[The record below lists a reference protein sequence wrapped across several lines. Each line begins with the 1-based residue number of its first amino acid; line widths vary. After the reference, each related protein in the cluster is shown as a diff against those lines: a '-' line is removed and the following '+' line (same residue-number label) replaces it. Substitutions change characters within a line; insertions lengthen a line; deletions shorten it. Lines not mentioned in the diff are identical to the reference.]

1 MSREAIESAIINGD
15 LNLFS
20 EIPASSQDK
29 ELACLWVSQGK
40 GGLRD
45 IPPALID
52 DDVRFAAMAPIAGN
66 KLGNASYVADSLRLI
81 LPEHTDRYEDIA
93 LAGVNYEGKAIWSV
107 DFSYLTTSFLMK
119 ALAMNN
125 RALFYLVGIP
135 QRFKRSK
142 IVIDQEV
149 IDFAVSNSPVYFG
162 FFANHQ
168 YSTSA
173 LRQCIKNHQFDY
185 KNLIKIGRLDVLTE
199 LVREGFWCHDRDKA
213 PEDLDA
219 GIKGVLGG
227 SVIHMAYVKQF
238 PIREVI
244 EHMDTLNRKIALF
257 NLYPTD
263 ELARNIKNTHLAKD
277 TLFKSLVLECEMGL

>member
-1 MSREAIESAIINGD
+1 MSREAIESSIINGG

-29 ELACLWVSQGK
+29 GMAYLWVSQGK

-52 DDVRFAAMAPIAGN
+52 DDVRFAAMAPIAGS
-66 KLGNASYVADSLRLI
+66 KLGNASYVADSLSLI
-81 LPEHTDRYEDIA
+81 LPEHTERYEDIA
-93 LAGVNYEGKAIWSV
+93 LAGVNYAGKAIWDV

-119 ALAMNN
+119 ALAANN

-199 LVREGFWCHDRDKA
+199 LVREGFWDNERDKA
-213 PEDLDA
+213 PKDLES
-219 GIKGVLGG
+219 GILGMLGG
-227 SVIHMAYVKQF
+227 SVIHQAYVKQF
-238 PIREVI
+238 PLREVI
-244 EHMDTLNRKIALF
+244 EHMDTLERKMAL
-257 NLYPTD
+257 LGMYSTD
-263 ELARNIKNTHLAKD
+263 ELAPHIKNTHLAKD
-277 TLFKSLVLECEMGL
+277 RFFTSQVLESEMGL

>member
-1 MSREAIESAIINGD
+1 MNREAIESAIINGD